1 MLPWS
6 SSDIVGLA
14 QYILNVLVN
23 WSISFHSEED
33 RAAKEAEVS
42 LLMDEVE
49 RAQARLV
56 SLEREKVAL
65 QFAILLSCFCL
76 HNFSMWMVLT
86 CGTVSICYDLLAVM
100 FFTFRN
106 WMGFIPPTY
115 LTNQPKFSWWF
126 CIKCSGGQINQTRIH
141 GPNNPSLYISW
152 ETSHIYFPIINALQ
166 CDLYQGVDLDLNCV
180 TSVITI
186 NLKCPNF
193 MDSE

>member
-1 MLPWS
+1 VLPWS

-86 CGTVSICYDLLAVM
+86 CGTVSLLWFIGGHFCFSCFPKYVLFICGRA
-100 FFTFRN
+100 TFRN
-106 WMGFIPPTY
+106 RMGFYPTH
-115 LTNQPKFSWWF
+115 LLDKPTKIFLVI
-126 CIKCSGGQINQTRIH
+126 CIQCSGGQINQTRIH
-141 GPNNPSLYISW
+141 GPNSPFI
-152 ETSHIYFPIINALQ
+152 IYKLRN
-166 CDLYQGVDLDLNCV
+166 
-180 TSVITI
+180 
-186 NLKCPNF
+186 
-193 MDSE
+193 